1 MARRGRLCA
10 AVVLAALAL
19 TGCTGSPATSSSP
32 PPAAAS
38 SGPGDAGA
46 ALPTAEASP
55 TWDDQAAAA
64 ADVAAD
70 TAVTAYLDK
79 TDPAGW
85 FARLTPHLTP
95 AAVDAY
101 SYTDPTQVPGTRLL
115 TATGPGQA
123 VAIGGSG
130 YLAAVPVRTDAG
142 IITARLVRTG
152 AGAPWL
158 VDHFDL
164 PPGTGR

>member
-1 MARRGRLCA
+1 MPHAR
-10 AVVLAALAL
+10 VLAPLAL
-19 TGCTGSPATSSSP
+19 TLALAGCTGGPAATH
-32 PPAAAS
+32 PPAPS
-38 SGPGDAGA
+38 SVAGAGDAGA
-46 ALPTAEASP
+46 VLPTAEASP
-55 TWDDQAAAA
+55 TWDDHAAAA

-70 TAVTAYLDK
+70 TAVAAYLDK
-79 TDPAGW
+79 SDPAGW
-85 FARLTPHLTP
+85 FARLTPHLTA

-101 SYTDPTQVPGTRLL
+101 SYTDPSLVPGTRLL